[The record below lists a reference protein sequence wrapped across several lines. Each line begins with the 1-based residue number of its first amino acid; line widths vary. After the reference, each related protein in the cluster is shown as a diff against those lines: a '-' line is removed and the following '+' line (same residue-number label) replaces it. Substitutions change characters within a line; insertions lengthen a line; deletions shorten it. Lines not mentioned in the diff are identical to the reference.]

1 MRGAD
6 EKVLRPLLAGVQA
19 KLRDLEGKR
28 ASSSTAPSRPS
39 APPPPAAKRARD
51 DPPPRPAQLS
61 WAPAPRDPGGENTT
75 AVHRKSSPK
84 PKAPKHDWSAGRKQT
99 QSFSDDE
106 DTFPVRKAVNNRDR
120 GGGTERR
127 EGKNH
132 AASFQSAGERLDAEN
147 ARRGVPPAAAAARRG
162 SVPSAPHD
170 GGHGGASTT
179 VARNGFVPPYVRKAF
194 TGPNGGQM
202 PRNGG
207 GGGNNAGQQRNGGN
221 NGRTMNGGANDANDE
236 PPFSEQVMRRLAPH
250 DEPIP
255 DELLK
260 MDRDIVERVVSE
272 ILEAPASIGW
282 KDIAGLKHAK
292 AAVQELA
299 VWPLMKPELFRGAR
313 SVPRG
318 LLLFGPP
325 GTGKTLIG
333 RAVASQC
340 GATFFSISASS
351 LTSKWIGEGEKMVR
365 ALFAVARC
373 CEPAVIFVDEID
385 SLLSARK
392 SDGEHESSR
401 RMKTEFLVQMDGLGG
416 DDGASKLFIF
426 ICKHSI
432 RLTMVTVV
440 HRSVAARGRHEQA
453 AGARRR
459 RAAAAR
465 EAAVHPAPV
474 RRREAR
480 DRDEHPGR
488 GRVGKLI
495 F

>member
-39 APPPPAAKRARD
+39 APPQPAAKRARD
-51 DPPPRPAQLS
+51 DPPPRPAQRS

-127 EGKNH
+127 EMKNH

-147 ARRGVPPAAAAARRG
+147 ARRGVPPAAAAARAAAPCPPRRTMAATAARRRPSRATG
-162 SVPSAPHD
+162 SFPR
-170 GGHGGASTT
+170 TC
-179 VARNGFVPPYVRKAF
+179 ARLSPARTADRCPGTAAA
-194 TGPNGGQM
+194 
-202 PRNGG
+202 
-207 GGGNNAGQQRNGGN
+207 NNNGQQRNGGN

-236 PPFSEQVMRRLAPH
+236 PPFSEQVMRRLAPN

-416 DDGASKLFIF
+416 DDGA
-426 ICKHSI
+426 
-432 RLTMVTVV
+432 
-440 HRSVAARGRHEQA
+440 
-453 AGARRR
+453 
-459 RAAAAR
+459 
-465 EAAVHPAPV
+465 
-474 RRREAR
+474 
-480 DRDEHPGR
+480 
-488 GRVGKLI
+488 
-495 F
+495 

>member
-28 ASSSTAPSRPS
+28 ASSSTAPSHPS
-39 APPPPAAKRARD
+39 APPQPAAKRARD
-51 DPPPRPAQLS
+51 DPPPRPAQRS
-61 WAPAPRDPGGENTT
+61 WAPAPRDPGGGENTT

-147 ARRGVPPAAAAARRG
+147 ARRGVPPAAAAAPRRG

-202 PRNGG
+202 PRS
-207 GGGNNAGQQRNGGN
+207 GGNGNNNGGQQRNGGNN
-221 NGRTMNGGANDANDE
+221 NGRTMNGGANDANDD
-236 PPFSEQVMRRLAPH
+236 PPFSEQVMRRLAPN

-272 ILEAPASIGW
+272 ILEAPAAIQW

-440 HRSVAARGRHEQA
+440 HRSVAARGRYEQA
-453 AGARRR
+453 AGA
-459 RAAAAR
+459 
-465 EAAVHPAPV
+465 
-474 RRREAR
+474 
-480 DRDEHPGR
+480 
-488 GRVGKLI
+488 
-495 F
+495 

>member
-1 MRGAD
+1 MITPSLSPPQQSAYDAGRWNDAHGIYTELRCLLEPEMRGAD
-6 EKVLRPLLAGVQA
+6 EKVLKPLLDGVQA

-28 ASSSTAPSRPS
+28 ASSSTAPSHPP
-39 APPPPAAKRARD
+39 APPQPAAKRARD
-51 DPPPRPAQLS
+51 DPPPRPAQRS

-106 DTFPVRKAVNNRDR
+106 DTFPVRKAVNNQDR

-170 GGHGGASTT
+170 GGHGASTT

-207 GGGNNAGQQRNGGN
+207 NGNNGGQQRNGGN
-221 NGRTMNGGANDANDE
+221 NGRTMNGGSNDANDE
-236 PPFSEQVMRRLAPH
+236 PPFSEQVMRRLAPN

-272 ILEAPASIGW
+272 ILEAPAAIQW

-340 GATFFSISASS
+340 GATFFRCVYFILIPVWAIRMTLCFVFYSISASS

-416 DDGASKLFIF
+416 DDGA
-426 ICKHSI
+426 
-432 RLTMVTVV
+432 
-440 HRSVAARGRHEQA
+440 
-453 AGARRR
+453 
-459 RAAAAR
+459 
-465 EAAVHPAPV
+465 
-474 RRREAR
+474 
-480 DRDEHPGR
+480 
-488 GRVGKLI
+488 
-495 F
+495 